1 MQAESLGKKNLGKR
15 SKSKSSTSRNVEVN
29 NHMDIDIDVEG
40 NSGIKN
46 GQQVR
51 SSTMPNSKGKTRAI
65 SPEVDINMQDLN
77 DFCSEEGS
85 GNKLHNW
92 QNRDIPFH
100 QPRSDG
106 MHLLTALMK

>member
-15 SKSKSSTSRNVEVN
+15 LKSKSSTSQNVEVD

-40 NSGIKN
+40 NGGIKN

-51 SSTMPNSKGKTRAI
+51 GSTMPNIKGKTRAI
-65 SPEVDINMQDLN
+65 SPEVDIDMQDLK
-77 DFCSEEGS
+77 DFGSEEGS
-85 GNKLHNW
+85 GNELHNR

-106 MHLLTALMK
+106 MQLLTVLTK